1 MLKDSYNSKYAVN
14 IKFNMLDLLKHKE
27 QDNNNNKRHWEM
39 KHMNSRIKILK
50 DIMEIEKQY
59 ALEKIDSEVFE
70 TKIQVLEQ
78 QFQQATALTDE
89 ELREAIDTKE
99 IPLSAN
105 SLIGKISIE
114 DLIPNYKVPRTF
126 FRHLKIRREISELE
140 RNVKKLEHDMHK
152 IKILLAEK
160 KVNQDSAARKLET
173 LEYDLRLARNRF
185 GAREKYLKRNPS
197 KGYLLKFTLQNFLQ
211 FSYGHGVANDAEL
224 STISTDLKKE
234 INLRNKYR
242 DALAE
247 LLATLKAT
255 QLEIRSSS
263 KIGSLPDFKKL
274 REFQQTINELLDYI
288 KLLTKDIKN
297 YNNCL
302 CRLDKDHLK
311 MDESHELFVEDQ
323 FGIEVDSS
331 ASAHSSHSADES
343 KIAASEIATDPL
355 IETLSIEEEK
365 FENTFFLIDTLDI
378 EDTSEEDEIPFE
390 SEEIDAKLR
399 IPQTP
404 QLTITP
410 DIDLEIV
417 GMEDFNLQYNIKGS
431 PKRMNELT
439 EKVILNSFEEFLTK
453 LLDSKEVKEVEELPK
468 PKEVQKTQS
477 KQVITKVTFS
487 SLAEEVE
494 KRKTSDITKPAKIDS
509 ERIIEAQEIGET
521 FGEITEVKEINAL
534 QPDELDA
541 IETTETEIP
550 ASKPIDAIAEI
561 PSIPDVDVSST
572 PLTASSVEEAS
583 PPIQTP
589 QETGEVK
596 SPSRQIIEENL
607 VKPQKTSMISEKL
620 LEAATE
626 AWKLTGKAL
635 FNLKDDGSREFY
647 GYLQEAVVYD
657 KNKLGYTLVTEPIG
671 DQVIIDKIFD
681 QIKPLWVT
689 EELLESATKR
699 KIFVIQEVVDSL
711 QIERDV
717 ALHISKLQEFAN
729 FRNISYP
736 SSDKIGK
743 PEILGLVP
751 INKIRI
757 KRGSIICNLDEI
769 LPQKPY
775 RTAPWLAKD
784 FDDEDNNPIGKNC
797 LFHHGI
803 SFGTIIASVKHPLM
817 GKIFLV
823 DTKQPDKSIV
833 NYLVQ
838 RLNISE
844 DDPTERLWLLK
855 YLIAKQLRLPE
866 GEALKPKTL
875 INYSLQRGFPI
886 LPHEILNSYRVFIS
900 GGSINSIKRNKV
912 TLKNSARVFHPSE
925 VIPIECLR
933 VRTTNGR
940 HLGTCLGISLSDKP
954 VLLISEKLSREMVGL
969 FTNAT
974 VEKQIMTDI
983 SDSVIGSIGVELRD
997 SLCPHNIL
1005 KTLVVGRKIQ
1015 TLAEYGH
1022 YLSKM
1027 IVTGIDLSRIQVVEK
1042 GTVYITATEIFSNPN
1057 IFGQDN

>member
-1 MLKDSYNSKYAVN
+1 
-14 IKFNMLDLLKHKE
+14 
-27 QDNNNNKRHWEM
+27 
-39 KHMNSRIKILK
+39 MNSRIEILK
-50 DIMEIEKQY
+50 DIMEIEKQF
-59 ALEKIDSEVFE
+59 ALEKIDSDVFE

-78 QFQQATALTDE
+78 QFQQANALSEE

-105 SLIGKISIE
+105 SLVGKIAIE

-160 KVNQDSAARKLET
+160 KVSQDSADRKLET
-173 LEYDLRLARNRF
+173 LEYDLRLANNRF

-197 KGYLLKFTLQNFLQ
+197 KGNLLQFSLKNFLT
-211 FSYGHGVANDAEL
+211 FSYGHGIANDAEL
-224 STISTDLKKE
+224 LTLSEDLKKE
-234 INLRNKYR
+234 IDLRNIYR

-288 KLLTKDIKN
+288 KLLTDDIKE
-297 YNNCL
+297 YKNCL
-302 CRLDKDHLK
+302 SLLEKDYLE
-311 MDESHELFVEDQ
+311 MDESHELFVEEQ
-323 FGIEVDSS
+323 FGIDIDSS
-331 ASAHSSHSADES
+331 ASILSSATTEENN
-343 KIAASEIATDPL
+343 IANPEIVTDPL
-355 IETLSIEEEK
+355 IKTLMIDEET
-365 FENTFFLIDTLDI
+365 FENTYFLIDTIDV
-378 EDTSEEDEIPFE
+378 EDTIKEDEVTSE

-410 DIDLEIV
+410 DIDFEIV
-417 GMEDFNLQYNIKGS
+417 GMEDFNLQYDIKGT

-439 EKVILNSFEEFLTK
+439 EKVILKSFEEFLTK
-453 LLDSKEVKEVEELPK
+453 LLDLDETEEIPK
-468 PKEVQKTQS
+468 PKEVRKTQR
-477 KQVITKVTFS
+477 KQATAKVTFT

-494 KRKTSDITKPAKIDS
+494 KRKTSDIPKPSKDDS
-509 ERIIEAQEIGET
+509 ESSIEAQEVGET
-521 FGEITEVKEINAL
+521 FDEITETKEISAL
-534 QPDELDA
+534 QPNELEA
-541 IETTETEIP
+541 IETTELEIP
-550 ASKPIDAIAEI
+550 ASKPADLIGELPPI
-561 PSIPDVDVSST
+561 PVVEESSIPKTDSST
-572 PLTASSVEEAS
+572 GKVS
-583 PPIQTP
+583 PPEQAP
-589 QETGEVK
+589 QETQEIK

-620 LEAATE
+620 MEAATE

-635 FNLKDDGSREFY
+635 FNLQDDGSREFY

-657 KNKLGYTLVTEPIG
+657 KNKLGYTLVTEPIA
-671 DQVIIDKIFD
+671 DQIIIDKIFD

-699 KIFVIQEVVDSL
+699 KVFLIQEVVDSL

-717 ALHISKLQEFAN
+717 ALHVSKLQEFAN
-729 FRNISYP
+729 FRNINYP
-736 SSDKIGK
+736 LSDKVGR

-757 KRGSIICNLDEI
+757 KRGSIICKLDEI
-769 LPQKPY
+769 LPQRPY
-775 RTAPWLAKD
+775 RTAPWSATD
-784 FDDEDNNPIGKNC
+784 FETEDNNPIGKNC
-797 LFHHGI
+797 LYHHGAK
-803 SFGTIIASVKHPLM
+803 FGTIIASLKHPLM
-817 GKIFLV
+817 GNIFLV
-823 DTKQPDKSIV
+823 DTNQPDKSIV

-844 DDPTERLWLLK
+844 DDPSERLWLLK
-855 YLIAKQLRLPE
+855 YLIAKQLRIPE

-886 LPHEILNSYRVFIS
+886 LPNEILNSYRVFIS

-912 TLKNSARVFHPSE
+912 ILKNSARVFHPSE

-974 VEKQIMTDI
+974 IEKQIMNDI

-1005 KTLVVGRKIQ
+1005 KTLIVGRKIQ

-1042 GTVYITATEIFSNPN
+1042 GTVYITAMEVFSNPN
-1057 IFGQDN
+1057 IFGEEN